1 MKQGFIDNSWVRLD
15 QRDEDRS
22 ELSIFTRELDRKGG
36 EYEVEVAPIRE
47 VSRTEEGG
55 TELSICERPL
65 RNRLRDRALACP
77 GQSVQPVDRGPVK
90 IPCPEF
96 DLVQDNSA
104 GSLQTP
110 FPATVPIFCCPR
122 TTEIVEDSY
131 PSCRNL
137 MSSARR
143 KKRITF

>member
-77 GQSVQPVDRGPVK
+77 GQPVQPVDRRPVD

-96 DLVQDNSA
+96 DLVQDGNA
-104 GSLQTP
+104 GSFQTSS
-110 FPATVPIFCCPR
+110 PATVPILCCPC
-122 TTEIVEDSY
+122 TAKIVEDSY
-131 PSCRNL
+131 LSCRNL
-137 MSSARR
+137 MSGAYRKRR
-143 KKRITF
+143 IAL